1 MSENA
6 LHQFFVLYAWFGFAA
21 LVLFLALIARFY
33 QRFEQFNTYYT
44 FYGLAI
50 VLLGAS
56 AIRRAGIP
64 PVQQDFFA
72 NLFLAAGS
80 LCMLCLTWRLSRH
93 MLAKK

>member
-1 MSENA
+1 MSEHA

-33 QRFEQFNTYYT
+33 QRFAQFNTYYT

-56 AIRRAGIP
+56 AIRRAGLP
-64 PVQQDFFA
+64 PAQPDFIA
-72 NLFLAAGS
+72 SLFLAAGS
-80 LCMLCLTWRLSRH
+80 LSMLLLTWRLTRH
-93 MLAKK
+93 MLREK